1 MNERLGMGRMRIEEL
16 NRIVPFLTG
25 AEKVVMG
32 STSHKVC
39 EEAGVIL
46 AWTAGFD
53 EEAMVVAAAVVGRE
67 RVLMEDTALSRA
79 PDCMMA
85 KVSTAGGLVC
95 EMVRV

>member
-25 AEKVVMG
+25 AGKVVMG
-32 STSHKVC
+32 STPHKVC

-53 EEAMVVAAAVVGRE
+53 EATVVAAAAVVGRE
-67 RVLMEDTALSRA
+67 RILMEDTALSRA
-79 PDCMMA
+79 PDCMMV
-85 KVSTAGGLVC
+85 KVSTAEGLSA
-95 EMVRV
+95 RW